1 MAGKAS
7 ADEDEAISV
16 ENGQAFEREAQSP
29 SKFSPLGKT
38 GCFLEGPLK
47 MGLGTGEKKPI
58 GKQGSLQS
66 EGVSAGGKGKGV
78 LADPDV

>member
-1 MAGKAS
+1 
-7 ADEDEAISV
+7 
-16 ENGQAFEREAQSP
+16 
-29 SKFSPLGKT
+29 
-38 GCFLEGPLK
+38 
-47 MGLGTGEKKPI
+47 MGLGTGEKKPA